1 VKGALAM
8 ELIQNFAFNEQD
20 DLLTLLTRYTVL
32 WDSYGRAVA
41 RTRLRA
47 SPDELFLEATGVDRR
62 DLFAVAFW
70 LWTEAISWAPPGRY
84 RFDLKSSLGMPP
96 NVVDRCIG
104 LFAVDLPAMSTA
116 LHAQSGDWQL
126 LPFEESPALRFDD
139 GSVVLL
145 DESFLFERVTS
156 GLYWY
161 VLGHEQ
167 KRDERQASTWSTA
180 YGAMIEAYA
189 EDRILAM
196 APRPADFYSE
206 EQIKNAYGGRQA
218 DAILDFGDLLFFE
231 IQKGQIS
238 LPTRQQGLIEKFKQ
252 DTDRLVLD
260 KAAQLEV
267 AALKIFD
274 NETPLTG
281 RPPRAISKGWPVIV
295 SGGGYPVNPLTFEY
309 IAFVADQRNLLK
321 DPRFDALCVID
332 LSELEMLEAVY
343 ERTRQPP
350 SVVLTQWKSG
360 GGRRYSLKN
369 HFWHTRTALRDEYR
383 PPWMIEAYR
392 ALSEDLETRLNVSS
406 TK

>member
-1 VKGALAM
+1 
-8 ELIQNFAFNEQD
+8 
-20 DLLTLLTRYTVL
+20 
-32 WDSYGRAVA
+32 
-41 RTRLRA
+41 
-47 SPDELFLEATGVDRR
+47 
-62 DLFAVAFW
+62 
-70 LWTEAISWAPPGRY
+70 
-84 RFDLKSSLGMPP
+84 
-96 NVVDRCIG
+96 
-104 LFAVDLPAMSTA
+104 
-116 LHAQSGDWQL
+116 
-126 LPFEESPALRFDD
+126 
-139 GSVVLL
+139 
-145 DESFLFERVTS
+145 
-156 GLYWY
+156 
-161 VLGHEQ
+161 
-167 KRDERQASTWSTA
+167 
-180 YGAMIEAYA
+180 
-189 EDRILAM
+189 
-196 APRPADFYSE
+196 
-206 EQIKNAYGGRQA
+206 
-218 DAILDFGDLLFFE
+218 
-231 IQKGQIS
+231 
-238 LPTRQQGLIEKFKQ
+238 
-252 DTDRLVLD
+252 LVLD